1 MGIWRRRQ
9 VEKKDSVVV
18 SGGEGVM
25 ATTSTRVDKHDCS
38 YTTISKKEHRQRCV
52 RPIDNPINVSRAIVV
67 VPTGSMP
74 RVGLDD
80 RWFRLLK
87 QSADNKDGSND
98 GDSSTMVRVAATTT
112 DCQRQR
118 QKKWQEWAKD
128 ESGATRAVGRRCRVT
143 TRVER

>member
-1 MGIWRRRQ
+1 MTAAIL
-9 VEKKDSVVV
+9 
-18 SGGEGVM
+18 
-25 ATTSTRVDKHDCS
+25 
-38 YTTISKKEHRQRCV
+38 INKKEPRQRCV
-52 RPIDNPINVSRAIVV
+52 RPTDNPINVSRSVVV

-98 GDSSTMVRVAATTT
+98 GDSSTMVRVATTT
-112 DCQRQR
+112 TYCQRQR

-128 ESGATRAVGRRCRVT
+128 ESGATRAVGRQCRVT
-143 TRVER
+143 TRVGRRDR